1 MSAKVEICEHPLMQ
15 EILAELRDRRTAPV
29 QFRLLM
35 EEAGLILGIEALR
48 GVRMQSAHVQTPMK
62 GAAVTRIAQPVV
74 LTVVLRAG
82 LGMLPR
88 LSQLL
93 PAAPIGHIGLYRD
106 EKTLNPLRYY
116 VRLPKDLDKSLTV
129 LMDPMLATGGSASES
144 IHILKTDGAKDIVL
158 VTLLSTKP
166 GIQRIQKDHPDV
178 PIVTAAIDP
187 VLNKIGYIVPGLG
200 DAGDR
205 LFGTE

>member
-1 MSAKVEICEHPLMQ
+1 MSAKVQICEHPLMQ
-15 EILAELRDRRTAPV
+15 EILAELRDKRTPPV
-29 QFRLLM
+29 RFRKLM

-82 LGMLPR
+82 LGLLPR

-116 VRLPKDLDKSLTV
+116 VRLPKDLDKSLTI
-129 LMDPMLATGGSASES
+129 LMDPMLATGGSAAES

-166 GIQRIQKDHPDV
+166 GILRIQKDHPDV